1 MMELQAIQYGADGLN
16 FTGFLADGSNGE
28 PSPGV
33 LLIHESGGLVDHTK
47 ARAARLGELGY
58 VAFAMDLYG
67 EPISGLEGARAINR
81 ALVADISRL
90 RDRCRAALATL
101 AAQPG
106 TDPDRLAAIGYCF
119 GGAAAIELA
128 RDGAGLACVAGFHSG
143 FIDSPPP
150 EDDRAIRGKLLICQ
164 GAEDPV
170 ITAGQRDA
178 FLARMTAV
186 GIDWQLHLYG
196 GVGHSFTHPGIDA
209 WNLPGFAYDARADRR
224 SWTAMLALFE
234 EVFA

>member
-1 MMELQAIQYGADGLN
+1 MELKPISYRADGLT
-16 FTGFLADGSNGE
+16 FTGYMADGSSGE

-33 LLIHESGGLVDHTK
+33 LVIHESGGLVEHTK
-47 ARAARLGELGY
+47 ARAAKLGELGY
-58 VAFAMDLYG
+58 VALAMDLYG

-81 ALVADISRL
+81 TLIADISRL
-90 RDRCRAALATL
+90 RGRCRAALDAL

-128 RDGAGLACVAGFHSG
+128 RDGANLACVAGFHSG
-143 FIDSPPP
+143 FIDTPPP
-150 EDDRAIRGKLLICQ
+150 EDDRAIRGKVLICQ

-170 ITAGQRDA
+170 ITAEQRDA
-178 FLARMTAV
+178 FISRMMAA
-186 GIDWQLHLYG
+186 GIDWQMHLYG
-196 GVGHSFTHPGIDA
+196 GVGHSFTNRGIDA
-209 WNLPGFAYDARADRR
+209 WNMPGFTYHEAADRR
-224 SWTAMLALFE
+224 SWTALLALFD